1 MEHIKKKKGKKKL
14 KRDFLPYI
22 IISYSAAGLLFNIV
36 IKMTLQKITSGSFCS
51 LTHIPK

>member
-36 IKMTLQKITSGSFCS
+36 IKMTCYRKLHQVLSA
-51 LTHIPK
+51 L